1 MRTPAA
7 RGAALCQWA
16 VLGTLAPAILL
27 ALLPGYAMD
36 LPFRLLCAGVE
47 TLLALCMAAGPGGPQ
62 PCYSGKGDFF
72 RPPVSGRLPVVRCI
86 RENGL
91 PLYH

>member
-27 ALLPGYAMD
+27 ALLPGFAMD
-36 LPFRLLCAGVE
+36 LPFRLLCAGV
-47 TLLALCMAAGPGGPQ
+47 
-62 PCYSGKGDFF
+62 
-72 RPPVSGRLPVVRCI
+72 
-86 RENGL
+86 
-91 PLYH
+91 

>member
-47 TLLALCMAAGPGGPQ
+47 TLLALCMGVHPRDFGLHTHFTPAVGLMRNAL
-62 PCYSGKGDFF
+62 KKDGD
-72 RPPVSGRLPVVRCI
+72 
-86 RENGL
+86 EQ
-91 PLYH
+91 